1 MDWSY
6 LTIGNVISCTDAT
19 EDRVDESDVNRN
31 GRHMAT
37 SLRHDCKK
45 RVLSQKCTNFV
56 CREIFFEKNAI
67 AIGPFS
73 TLPTFFRPYLV
84 QLQVQRLAEEWAS
97 NRWRQMEARQF
108 QPEPLRLS
116 DVGLLQLRI
125 ADRCEQLT
133 ILFCQTNKQTNKQV
147 RRFAPKLYIRF
158 AFFLPGRT

>member
-56 CREIFFEKNAI
+56 CREIFFLKN

-73 TLPTFFRPYLV
+73 
-84 QLQVQRLAEEWAS
+84 QRCPPFSAHIWSSYKCSGSRRSERAIVGDKWRRANFSQSRFDCRMSAS
-97 NRWRQMEARQF
+97 FNFESPIAVNNWR
-108 QPEPLRLS
+108 
-116 DVGLLQLRI
+116 
-125 ADRCEQLT
+125 
-133 ILFCQTNKQTNKQV
+133 FCFVKQTNKQV
-147 RRFAPKLYIRF
+147 RRFAPKLYNRF